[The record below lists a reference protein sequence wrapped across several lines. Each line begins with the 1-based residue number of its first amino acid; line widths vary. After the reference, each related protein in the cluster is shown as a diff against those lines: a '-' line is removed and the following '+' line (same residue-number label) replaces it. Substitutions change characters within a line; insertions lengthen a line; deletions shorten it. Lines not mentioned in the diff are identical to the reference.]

1 MKILRIKHLFSNRTI
16 KFEGTKTM
24 SGQKRVAE
32 EQIIEISSE
41 DVSDSKKSAL
51 KEGLLGM
58 ASSSKNNIAPK
69 KGLSIGVM
77 TKKNALQGL
86 VKKKETKP
94 EEKPV
99 STTESK
105 PLGGLSL
112 VGAYSDSDEQSDD

>member
-1 MKILRIKHLFSNRTI
+1 
-16 KFEGTKTM
+16 M

-58 ASSSKNNIAPK
+58 ASSSKNSIAPK

-94 EEKPV
+94 EEKLV